1 MNLSAQYA
9 LELVTAPTALPVSVT
24 EAKAQMRVDA
34 SDDDALIGRLVD
46 VAVSYVDVQGA
57 LGAAMITQTWAQWL
71 GQNPGTVTLLLGPVQ
86 AVTAVKY
93 YDVDNALQTDT
104 LSNYNVLGTS
114 TRTIVAPKPG
124 FNWPTTYQRDDAI
137 KIEYR
142 IGYGDASTDVPENI
156 RHAML
161 MLIAFHYENRET
173 ELIGT
178 TSKTL
183 PFGFEQMLGQSR
195 NHWYG

>member
-24 EAKAQMRVDA
+24 EAKAQMRVDT

-71 GQNPGTVTLLLGPVQ
+71 GQSPGTVTLLLGPVQ

-93 YDVDNALQTDT
+93 YDTDNALQTDT
-104 LSNYNVLGTS
+104 LSNYNALGTS

-178 TSKTL
+178 ISKTL
-183 PFGFEQMLGQSR
+183 PFGFEEMLGQSR

>member
-71 GQNPGTVTLLLGPVQ
+71 GQSPGTVTLLLGPVQ

-178 TSKTL
+178 ISKTL

>member
-24 EAKAQMRVDA
+24 EAKAQMRVDT

-71 GQNPGTVTLLLGPVQ
+71 GQSPGTVTLLLGPVQ

>member
-178 TSKTL
+178 ISKTL

>member
-71 GQNPGTVTLLLGPVQ
+71 GQSPGTVTLLLGPVQ

-93 YDVDNALQTDT
+93 YDTDNALQTDT

-178 TSKTL
+178 ISKTL